1 MDGHTKT
8 NTLNCNADIQTFNIL
23 LTLQNLNVLLP
34 IPTFTTTDITVATRT
49 RRSSTIYRVASVTV
63 VYSRGTVCAVMER
76 PYNVPVELVLKQ
88 VSYLQ
93 FYNLDKSNILIFFD

>member
-1 MDGHTKT
+1 M
-8 NTLNCNADIQTFNIL
+8 

-34 IPTFTTTDITVATRT
+34 MPTFTTTDITVVTPT
-49 RRSSTIYRVASVTV
+49 RRSSTIYRVTNVTAV
-63 VYSRGTVCAVMER
+63 CSRETVCAVRER